1 MSINVTDLAR
11 RLGVPSK
18 ELLEKLPQLGF
29 SLGRHAI
36 KVNDKEAA
44 DISRAWAEMKRR
56 DTLQRKHRE
65 AEEREKRRQERQ
77 DRTREKAI
85 ELAPVMTV
93 REFAERLE
101 MPLTSVMQE
110 LMRAGVFAAMNE
122 RIDFDTAVIVA
133 SDLGFNVTNANTV
146 QEPMA
151 EIQNDRVAE
160 ALKEDT
166 ETVHRPPVV
175 VVMGH
180 VDHGKTSLLDAIRST
195 HVVDKE
201 SGGITQHIGAYQ
213 VERKNQVITFI
224 DTPGHEAFTVMRSR
238 GAKVADLAILVVAAD
253 DGVQPQTKE
262 AVNIIRAAE
271 LPFIVAINKIDKP
284 EANVERAKRELA
296 ELNVLAEDWGGK
308 ALMLPISAKK
318 GMGLDELLDALLLT
332 YEVQKDEIIANP
344 NRAAVGTII
353 ESHIDKGAGP
363 VATVLIQG
371 GTLYS
376 GDTLGVGGAFY
387 GRVRAMRD
395 YTGAQVQEAGPSVPV
410 QVLGWKVAPVV
421 GDVLEVGDEGALQ
434 KTAKSKMKGTSLQM
448 VGPSA
453 GAAPKASEDKKLLHV
468 ILKADVLGSM
478 EAILG
483 MFEKVQHERVGVSVI
498 AKSLGNVTEADVAR
512 AEAAGA
518 VILAFST
525 SLQPGVEALARNKQV
540 PILSFD
546 IIYRL
551 FDAVVARLQELLGA
565 ETVHIDLGKAEVL
578 ALFKKLDNGQVVG
591 VRVTE
596 GKMEAGAK
604 VRVWRQEEL
613 IGEGTLKEIRS
624 GKEVVREVRKG
635 EEAGASYIGKTKL
648 EAGDMLELF
657 KDEIRQETLVVE
669 SASKKR

>member
-56 DTLQRKHRE
+56 ETLQRKHRE
-65 AEEREKRRQERQ
+65 AEEREKRRIERQERTK
-77 DRTREKAI
+77 DKAI
-85 ELAPVMTV
+85 ELPAVMTV

-146 QEPMA
+146 QEPVA
-151 EIQNDRVAE
+151 EMGNDRVAQ
-160 ALKEDT
+160 ALADDT
-166 ETVHRPPVV
+166 ETAHRAPVV

-195 HVVDKE
+195 NVVDKE

-213 VERKNQVITFI
+213 VQRKGQELTFI

-262 AVNIIRAAE
+262 AIDIIRAAE

-284 EANVERAKRELA
+284 EANVERAKRELS
-296 ELNVLAEDWGGK
+296 ERNVLAEDWGGK
-308 ALMLPISAKK
+308 TIMVPISAKK
-318 GMGLDELLDALLLT
+318 GTGLDDLLDALILV
-332 YEVQKDEIIANP
+332 YDVQKDEIVANP
-344 NRAAVGTII
+344 HRPAVGTII

-371 GTLYS
+371 GTLRG
-376 GDTLGVGGAFY
+376 GDTLGVNGAFY

-395 YTGAQVQEAGPSVPV
+395 YTGASVKEAGPSVPV

-421 GDVLEVGDEGALQ
+421 GDVLEVGEEANLQ
-434 KTAKSKMKGTSLQM
+434 KTAKSKMKGASLQM
-448 VGPSA
+448 VGPAPATLPSA
-453 GAAPKASEDKKLLHV
+453 SDEKKLLNI

-483 MFEKVQHERVGVSVI
+483 MFEKIQHERVGVSVI

-512 AEAAGA
+512 AEASSA

-525 SLQPGVEALARNKQV
+525 GLQPGVEALARNKQV
-540 PILSFD
+540 SILSFD

-565 ETVHIDLGKAEVL
+565 ETVRVDLGKAEVL
-578 ALFKKLDNGQVVG
+578 ALFKKLENGQVVG
-591 VRVTE
+591 ARVVE
-596 GKMEAGAK
+596 GKMESPAK
-604 VRVWRQEEL
+604 VRIWRGEEL
-613 IGEGTLKEIRS
+613 IGEGTVKEIRS

-635 EEAGASYIGKTKL
+635 EEAGVSYTGKTKIEVGDSL
-648 EAGDMLELF
+648 EFF
-657 KDEIRQETLVVE
+657 KEEVRQETLVVE
-669 SASKKR
+669 TTTKKR